1 MLNDKAKEIKL
12 GNTHTTRDFS
22 YISDTVDGF
31 FKTFN
36 KNKIFGEVINLGT
49 GKEISITSI
58 VKIVGELTKKN
69 KKIIYENKRIRAKKS
84 EITRLCSSNLKAK
97 KILKWQ
103 PKYVN
108 KNGFKIAIKKTI
120 DWYKDKK
127 YQFEKSKIYNL

>member
-58 VKIVGELTKKN
+58 VKIVGELTKKIKN
-69 KKIIYENKRIRAKKS
+69 
-84 EITRLCSSNLKAK
+84 NL
-97 KILKWQ
+97 
-103 PKYVN
+103 
-108 KNGFKIAIKKTI
+108 
-120 DWYKDKK
+120 
-127 YQFEKSKIYNL
+127 